1 MKKTIGAVGAA
12 FSLLGVGLS
21 GQARRRGWIG

>member
-21 GQARRRGWIG
+21 APVLSLIHI